1 MGFGVTEKTGHDGGR
16 DFRLAGRSR
25 QKIIN
30 RALLWLAE
38 RVAGTIFRALSMAC
52 RVLTISG
59 NTMLSEP
66 SLEEKQ

>member
-38 RVAGTIFRALSMAC
+38 RVAGTIFRAPINGLPCAYYQ
-52 RVLTISG
+52 R
-59 NTMLSEP
+59 EYHAFRA
-66 SLEEKQ
+66 